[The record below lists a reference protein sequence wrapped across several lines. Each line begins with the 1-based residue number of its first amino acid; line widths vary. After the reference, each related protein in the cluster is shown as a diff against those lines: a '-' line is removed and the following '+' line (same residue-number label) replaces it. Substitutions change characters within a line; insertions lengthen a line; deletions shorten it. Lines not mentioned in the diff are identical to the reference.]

1 MKFFQKLKQIGHKT
15 DDQQRENA
23 STTTNAPKTTTN
35 VCDATTQTDFN
46 QYSTSFSLQ
55 LPGTN
60 HHSFN
65 LKTHTTAIRK
75 RINKLHPN
83 KNGFTQQQRE
93 ILMID
98 KFINELPAE
107 YKDNF
112 KNHNFDN
119 LDKLL
124 QQTIKLQQHII
135 QNKHSTDSK

>member
-1 MKFFQKLKQIGHKT
+1 LKQIGHKT

-23 STTTNAPKTTTN
+23 STTTNAPKTTAN
-35 VCDATTQTDFN
+35 LCDATTQTDFI

-55 LPGTN
+55 LPDTN
-60 HHSFN
+60 HHLFN
-65 LKTHTTAIRK
+65 LKTHATTIRK
-75 RINKLHPN
+75 KINKLHPN
-83 KNGFTQQQRE
+83 KNGLTQQQRE

-107 YKDNF
+107 YKNNF

-124 QQTIKLQQHII
+124 QHTIKLQQQHII
-135 QNKHSTDSK
+135 ENKHSNDSK